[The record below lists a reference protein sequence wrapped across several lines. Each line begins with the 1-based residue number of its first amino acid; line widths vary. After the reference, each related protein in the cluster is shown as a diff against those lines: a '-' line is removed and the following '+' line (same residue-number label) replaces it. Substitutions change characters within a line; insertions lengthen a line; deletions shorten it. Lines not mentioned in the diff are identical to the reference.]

1 MRLGPLAFTPTIA
14 ISNFGID
21 TNVFNTWDDPKRDFT
36 TTLSPQAQFWLSL
49 RRARLG
55 GTTQVSYVYY
65 QHYATERALN
75 VRNEVRL
82 ELPLRWLTPYVSD
95 TFINARERPGYEID
109 TRARQVEN
117 TVTLG
122 TEVRV
127 GTKSSVG
134 FSAGSTRV
142 RFNADEVFL
151 GTYLSNVLNRTSE
164 SIHLALRR
172 NVTPLTKLVLDA
184 DAQRDRFEFSP
195 VRNADT
201 VRVAAGLDCSPLTL
215 ITGSGRVGYRKY
227 DAVGGSGSGYRGVVA
242 SVDMGYRLFEVTR
255 FAIRAERDIAYSF
268 EIAEPYY
275 LQTGVSGTI
284 TQKVSPRWDVQ
295 LTGGRYQLDYQPAGT
310 GLGTGRI
317 DGIRTVG
324 GGVGYILGSG
334 TRLGVNIDRY
344 LRRSDRETREYRGT
358 RVGASLS
365 YGF

>member
-14 ISNFGID
+14 VSNFGID
-21 TNVFNTWDDPKRDFT
+21 TNVFNTLDDPKRDFT
-36 TTLSPQAQFWLSL
+36 ATLSPQAQFWLPL
-49 RRARLG
+49 RRVRLG
-55 GTTQVSYVYY
+55 GTTQLTYVHY
-65 QHYATERALN
+65 QQYASQRALN
-75 VRNEVRL
+75 TRNEVRL

-109 TRARQVEN
+109 ARARRVEN

-122 TEVRV
+122 TDIRM
-127 GTKSSVG
+127 GAKTSVG
-134 FSAGSTRV
+134 FAAGSTRV

-151 GTYLSNVLNRTSE
+151 GTYLSEVLNRTGG

-172 NVTPLTKLVLDA
+172 NVTPLTKLALDA

-201 VRVAAGLDCSPLTL
+201 VRVVAGLDCSPFTL
-215 ITGSGRVGYRKY
+215 ITGSGRVGYRRF
-227 DAVGGSGSGYRGVVA
+227 DAVGGSGGGYRGVVA
-242 SVDMGYRLFEVTR
+242 NVDMGYRLLEVTR
-255 FAIRAERDIAYSF
+255 LAVHAERDIAYSF

-284 TQKVSPRWDVQ
+284 TQKVSLRWDVQ
-295 LTGGRYQLDYQPAGT
+295 LTGGRYQLNYQPAGS
-310 GLGTGRI
+310 GSGTGRI

-324 GGVGYILGSG
+324 GGVGYVFSSG
-334 TRLGVNIDRY
+334 TRLGVNVDRY
-344 LRRSDRETREYRGT
+344 RRRSDRETREYRGM